1 MSNYESIPV
10 GTRIIIEDGLH
21 LNDNLKNAVGRL
33 WGLYLRVNHGE
44 SDPAEQE
51 LQNFLN
57 SLQQY
62 IGQQE
67 TMLNAIN
74 QEINNLE
81 RENNG
86 NVFNGRGGIKKRK
99 TGKKRKRTTKKT
111 SKKRSKKRRKTL
123 KGGKEQTS
131 LDLNK
136 QFNLYDEN
144 TKKLEMMRVQ
154 QEIQRQEA
162 EQDGIR
168 REQARIRREQAW
180 WDQF

>member
-1 MSNYESIPV
+1 
-10 GTRIIIEDGLH
+10 
-21 LNDNLKNAVGRL
+21 LKNAVGRL
-33 WGLYLRVNHGE
+33 WGLYLRVYTEN
-44 SDPAEQE
+44 AEEE

-86 NVFNGRGGIKKRK
+86 NVFNGGVGIKKRK
-99 TGKKRKRTTKKT
+99 KRKRTNKKT

-162 EQDGIR
+162 EQEGIR

>member
-10 GTRIIIEDGLH
+10 DTRIIIEDHLR

-57 SLQQY
+57 SLQY

-111 SKKRSKKRRKTL
+111 SKKRRKTL